1 MKIVLIK
8 QLYVHYLAQKWWRHL
23 YGKRGTSL
31 NKTANVIHFLNGLIF
46 AGNKDWGMSLKAIR
60 PCMGFLHAV

>member
-8 QLYVHYLAQKWWRHL
+8 QLHVHYLEQKWWRHL

-31 NKTANVIHFLNGLIF
+31 NKTANVIQFLNGLIF
-46 AGNKDWGMSLKAIR
+46 A
-60 PCMGFLHAV
+60 